1 MRQFFR
7 LSEIIAEESNTIDY
21 ALVSCFLKGKHAFI
35 VAAHT
40 YQEHILNRILTQIP
54 YHLEFYSAKSH
65 TQHNTFFNKASTN
78 YYLINKCF
86 LFQDSFSFVIN
97 FCRIFLDITVKK

>member
-40 YQEHILNRILTQIP
+40 YQEHILNRILTQI
-54 YHLEFYSAKSH
+54 S
-65 TQHNTFFNKASTN
+65 
-78 YYLINKCF
+78 YLSLIH
-86 LFQDSFSFVIN
+86 I
-97 FCRIFLDITVKK
+97 

>member
-40 YQEHILNRILTQIP
+40 YQEHILNRILTQIS

-65 TQHNTFFNKASTN
+65 TQHNTFFKQS
-78 YYLINKCF
+78 INKCF

>member
-21 ALVSCFLKGKHAFI
+21 ALVPCFLKGKHAFI

-40 YQEHILNRILTQIP
+40 YQEHILNRILTQIS

-65 TQHNTFFNKASTN
+65 TQHNTFFKQS
-78 YYLINKCF
+78 INKLLSNQQMLPISRQF
-86 LFQDSFSFVIN
+86 LLCNQ
-97 FCRIFLDITVKK
+97 FLPDIP